1 VITDLGI
8 PPKKA
13 ASRKEVHMLTR
24 WNDIGFG
31 GLNREL
37 LSLND
42 LRTRMDRLFLDFERG
57 WGTGHDPEARQAIAM
72 GSAWPRIVL
81 YDAGSELRLR
91 AELPGMSESDLDIT
105 VEQSSLTVRGARETQ
120 VPEGYSVHRQERG
133 NRSFA
138 RSFSLPCRIDAEKT
152 RANLKN
158 GILDMT
164 LPKVPEERPRQIRVQ
179 VS

>member
-1 VITDLGI
+1 
-8 PPKKA
+8 
-13 ASRKEVHMLTR
+13 MLTR

-42 LRTRMDRLFLDFERG
+42 LRNQMDRLFLDFEKG
-57 WGTGHDPEARQAIAM
+57 WGMGRESEARQAIAT
-72 GSAWPRIVL
+72 GPAWPRIAV

-91 AELPGMSESDLDIT
+91 AELPGMTEKDLEIT
-105 VEQSSLTVRGARETQ
+105 VEQSSLTLRGGREIQ

-138 RSFSLPCRIDAEKT
+138 RSFSLPCRVDAEKT
-152 RANLKN
+152 RANLKD
-158 GILDMT
+158 GVLDMT
-164 LPKVPEERPRQIRVQ
+164 LPKVPEERPRQIKVRV
-179 VS
+179 S

>member
-1 VITDLGI
+1 
-8 PPKKA
+8 
-13 ASRKEVHMLTR
+13 MLTR

-42 LRTRMDRLFLDFERG
+42 LRNQMDRLFIDFERG
-57 WGTGHDPEARQAIAM
+57 WGTGRDPEARQAIAM
-72 GSAWPRIVL
+72 GSAWPRIGV
-81 YDAGSELRLR
+81 YDAGTELRLR
-91 AELPGMSESDLDIT
+91 AELPGLSENELEIT
-105 VEQSSLTVRGARETQ
+105 VEQSSLTLRGRRETQ

-138 RSFSLPCRIDAEKT
+138 RSFSLPCRIDAEKA
-152 RANLKN
+152 RATLKD
-158 GILDMT
+158 GVLDMS